1 LRQLFNT
8 KAFRISSVAA
18 LLLGVYAAVGFWAA
32 PRLLRNALLDE
43 IPKTLVGVKPAVGDI
58 RVNPFLFQVEIKDF
72 SLTGDN
78 DTKLAGFERLF
89 VDFDLSSVW
98 HRAYTFGHID
108 IASPFANA
116 VIFKD
121 GSLNLAQLSPKTAK
135 KPKPDQKGAEPIPA
149 LRIGSFKVTQGF
161 LSFDD
166 RRRPSD
172 FATRLEPINFEL
184 QNFSTGVQ
192 GGRFAFTGASKLGER
207 IEWHGHLSVQP
218 IESDGEFQIAGLQA
232 HTIWEYLEDRLSFL
246 VNSGKIDLNATYKF
260 SLQDD
265 LDLKIDV
272 AEVALTDLAVRP
284 KDSDIDWITV
294 PELILSGTTL
304 DLKGRQAHSDSL
316 SLKNVKLVTW
326 LEPDGSFNLLKLAAT
341 PVPSATVAAALPPPA
356 PAPAAAPPPTAAPA
370 PAAAPPPT
378 AAPAPAAAPPPTAAP
393 AQTAAPPSPPAPPG
407 AGAAPTRPW
416 QYDLR
421 EFALRDAS
429 ISAEDR
435 RTKPAAKVLLA
446 PVSIKVLGVNL
457 DLARALSITLDT
469 KINDAGSLS
478 ATGTVTAQPPA
489 ANLNFKLA
497 GIELAALQPYIS
509 QYTSMTLL
517 AGALSGDAKFSYGA
531 NQPVWQFGGS
541 LSVANLHTVDNALHE
556 DFINWDRLDIQGLN
570 FQHQPDRLDIDQ
582 VTARKLYARVI
593 VEPDESINVKR
604 VLTGPGAMVVAPSG
618 NTGPPVAATAA
629 PAPAAPLPRAG
640 KGPKHPR
647 GAASVAATSAAAA
660 PNASPAMPMSIKR
673 VVIKASQANF
683 ADLSVKPNFSTGI
696 QNLEGTVL
704 GLSSKT
710 DSRAKVDLHGSVD
723 AFAPVSITGEV
734 NVLSATLYTDL
745 AMSFRNIELSTFN
758 PYSGKFAGYNISKG
772 KLTTELHYKVQ
783 GRKLD
788 AQHHII
794 VEQLEFGDKTE
805 SKDAVSLPIKMAVAL
820 LKNRD
825 GVIDLNLPVTGSL
838 DDPQFKLAPIIWKVF
853 VHILEKAV
861 TAPFALLGS
870 LFGGGPDLQFVDF
883 EPGAAQLDPV
893 AVERGQTLVKA
904 LGERPQLKIEI
915 PIAVVDELDR
925 PRLIEQKFQAQLQ
938 VQAPGARK
946 KAAGAITD
954 FAQLDPSTQLEG
966 LTQLYTKNFGAEP
979 KFPDSIAAIKTKPE
993 VIAAKI
999 DFLSRE
1005 LHQRITV
1012 NEAELTALGQ
1022 QRAMNLQQALLT
1034 GTQIDPGRVF
1044 LVANDKAKN
1053 ADGRVRLE
1061 LSVR

>member
-1 LRQLFNT
+1 LRQIFKT
-8 KAFRISSVAA
+8 KVFRILCIAA
-18 LLLGVYAAVGFWAA
+18 LLIGVYAIAGFWAA
-32 PRLLRNALLDE
+32 PKLLKSTLLKE
-43 IPKTLVGVKPAVGDI
+43 IPKTWVDVKPAVGDVRI
-58 RVNPFLFQVEIKDF
+58 NPFLFQVEIKDF
-72 SLTGDN
+72 SLAGAD
-78 DTKLAGFERLF
+78 DTKLAGFARLF
-89 VDFDLSSVW
+89 VDFQVSSVW
-98 HRAYTFGHID
+98 HRAYTFSHID
-108 IASPFANA
+108 IESPFANA

-121 GSLNLAQLSPKTAK
+121 GSLNLSQLSPKTAK
-135 KPKPDQKGAEPIPA
+135 KPKPDQKDAEPIPA
-149 LRIGSFKVTQGF
+149 FRIGSFKVTQGF

-172 FATRLEPINFEL
+172 FAARLEPINFEL

-192 GGRFAFTGASKLGER
+192 GGRFTFTGTSKLGER

-265 LDLKIDV
+265 VDLKVDV
-272 AEVALTDLAVRP
+272 AKVALTDLAVRP

-316 SLKNVKLVTW
+316 SLKDVKLVTW

-341 PVPSATVAAALPPPA
+341 PMPAASPALAPPSAPPPA
-356 PAPAAAPPPTAAPA
+356 SPPANSPPAVGAAPPKA
-370 PAAAPPPT
+370 
-378 AAPAPAAAPPPTAAP
+378 
-393 AQTAAPPSPPAPPG
+393 
-407 AGAAPTRPW
+407 W
-416 QYDLR
+416 QYDLG

-446 PVSIKVLGVNL
+446 PLSIKVLGVNL
-457 DLARALSITLDT
+457 DLARALSISLDT
-469 KINDAGSLS
+469 KINDAGALS
-478 ATGTVTAQPPA
+478 VTGEVTPQPAA
-489 ANLNFKLA
+489 ANLNLKLA

-509 QYTSMTLL
+509 QYTSMTLM
-517 AGALSGDAKFSYGA
+517 AGALSGDAKFSFGT
-531 NQPVWQFGGS
+531 NQTAWQFGGN

-570 FQHQPDRLDIDQ
+570 FQHQPDRLNIDQ
-582 VTARKLYARVI
+582 ITARKPYARVI

-604 VLTGPGAMVVAPSG
+604 VLAGAGATVVAASG
-618 NTGPPVAATAA
+618 NTGPPVAASAA

-640 KGPKHPR
+640 KSAKPPR
-647 GAASVAATSAAAA
+647 RAASVAATSAASA
-660 PNASPAMPMSIKR
+660 PNAAPGMPMSIKR
-673 VVIKASQANF
+673 IVIKGGQANF
-683 ADLSVKPNFSTGI
+683 ADLSVMPNFSTGI
-696 QNLEGTVL
+696 QSLEGTVL
-704 GLSSKT
+704 GLSSKA

-734 NVLSATLYTDL
+734 NVLSAALYTDL

-794 VEQLEFGDKTE
+794 VEQLEFGEKTE
-805 SKDAVSLPIKMAVAL
+805 SKAAVSLPIKLAVAL
-820 LKNRD
+820 LKDRD

-853 VHILEKAV
+853 VNILEKAV

-870 LFGGGPDLQFVDF
+870 LFGGGPDLQYVDF

-893 AVERGQTLVKA
+893 ATEKGQALVKA
-904 LGERPQLKIEI
+904 LNGRPQLKIEI
-915 PIAVVDELDR
+915 PIAVVNEVDR

-938 VQAPGARK
+938 VQAPGVRK
-946 KAAGAITD
+946 KATGAAAD
-954 FAQLDPSTQLEG
+954 FAQLDPSTQLEM
-966 LTQLYTKNFGAEP
+966 LAQLYAKNFGAEP
-979 KFPDSIAAIKTKPE
+979 KFPESIAAIKTKPDI
-993 VIAAKI
+993 IAAKI

-1005 LHQRITV
+1005 LRQRITV

-1053 ADGRVRLE
+1053 EDGRVRLE
-1061 LSVR
+1061 LSLR